1 MNSIFHRISVRKYED
16 KPVEKEKIMEILKAG
31 MQAPSA
37 CNQQPWEFYVVTDKE
52 KIQKLSKVTP
62 YTGCA
67 AGAPAVIVPV
77 YHTEGLVAPSF
88 AQIDMSIA
96 QENIWLE
103 TDTLG
108 LGGVWFGIAPV
119 EEHMEKVH
127 RLLDLPENVK
137 VFSQS
142 SLGRIMAQE
151 NLPSL
156 ITLEKICTALGVTL
170 SQFFQEGNSEN
181 LTEKQK
187 KVLGI
192 WIDLSTNEQETVMS
206 MPCGLRK

>member
-1 MNSIFHRISVRKYED
+1 MLFRS
-16 KPVEKEKIMEILKAG
+16 
-31 MQAPSA
+31 
-37 CNQQPWEFYVVTDKE
+37 
-52 KIQKLSKVTP
+52 
-62 YTGCA
+62 GCA

-137 VFSQS
+137 VFS
-142 SLGRIMAQE
+142 MF
-151 NLPSL
+151 
-156 ITLEKICTALGVTL
+156 ALGYPAETRP
-170 SQFFQEGNSEN
+170 QQDRFYPDRIHFI
-181 LTEKQK
+181 EK
-187 KVLGI
+187 
-192 WIDLSTNEQETVMS
+192 
-206 MPCGLRK
+206 